1 MRPQQV
7 NKKKLFASLEIGKV
21 TEGELLQLSVWELK
35 ALFGLFYQQVFGI
48 FVSFRNNLMPKAN
61 EDFSW
66 VVCIPP
72 TYFLRNTAKLKKEK
86 GNAFSERGI
95 FLKALCKILDACDET
110 QKSLVVRTKREINA
124 TKKNQ
129 DSSNENIL
137 TSLEYLILREFIRWL
152 TGLHLDC
159 GNTIITSSKS
169 QEGEVSVFICLDDDG
184 SFCLEHRPL
193 WLTFFNSNFIREAIR

>member
-1 MRPQQV
+1 MRPQQFS
-7 NKKKLFASLEIGKV
+7 KKKLFASLEIGKV

-48 FVSFRNNLMPKAN
+48 FVSFRNNLMPKAD

-72 TYFLRNTAKLKKEK
+72 FYFLNNATKLKKEK
-86 GNAFSERGI
+86 EDVFSERGA
-95 FLKALCKILDACDET
+95 FLRALCEVFDFCEKNQDPFIVLTAG
-110 QKSLVVRTKREINA
+110 EINA
-124 TKKNQ
+124 TKKNR
-129 DSSNENIL
+129 DNSKGNIL

-159 GNTIITSSKS
+159 GNAIITSSKS